1 MTSRTTI
8 LGNARACLGAEY
20 AHRGR
25 SAHACDCVGLIALA
39 SGQAKTS
46 ADRTDYRLDRVKA
59 GDLRASLLAA
69 GFSIIENDA
78 AVPGDLVSISPLGHD
93 IESHAGILSDRGWIH
108 VTEDTGGVVET
119 AFDERW
125 RRLWHSSY
133 QFPGVSDG
141 N

>member
-1 MTSRTTI
+1 MTTRAAI
-8 LGNARACLGAEY
+8 LDSARACLGAKY

-25 SAHACDCVGLIALA
+25 SVHACDCVGLIALA

-69 GFSIIENDA
+69 GFALIDNDG
-78 AVPGDLVSISPLGHD
+78 AVAGDLVSISPLARGV
-93 IESHAGILSDRGWIH
+93 ESHAGILSERGWIH
-108 VTEDTGGVVET
+108 VTEDTGRVVET
-119 AFDERW
+119 AFDEKW

-133 QFPGVSDG
+133 RFPGVSDG